1 MNIFSNPCE
10 LNWIHIKNLSR
21 FKQSWAALFLTYVHV
36 RLKPCRHSVS
46 KLFSWCPACIH
57 QRNHSLNHG
66 WFWVLRDVWTYN
78 MQSMLSR
85 LTLVLDPPNKNQP
98 VQRGVRNTSRYY
110 FVLKKVCR
118 VLPRTPL
125 YYKACTRCFPAL
137 KRTIKVAQNTLQY
150 YFVLRSLRKAL
161 SSTTSYYKGC
171 TAYFQDYFV
180 PQSLRKVLPSTTSYF
195 TGWQSTSQ
203 YFVLQRLCRSL
214 PTTIC
219 SAKVAQSRC
228 FQYYFVQYWKVLH
241 KILPVLLCTT
251 TKIAQRTL
259 QHFFVLQDLHTQ
271 QYFPVLLCTANA
283 AQNYHWNISQ
293 SLAFNHSS
301 LDCLLRAKKTTQ
313 NQGRGV
319 SCFHV

>member
-1 MNIFSNPCE
+1 
-10 LNWIHIKNLSR
+10 
-21 FKQSWAALFLTYVHV
+21 
-36 RLKPCRHSVS
+36 
-46 KLFSWCPACIH
+46 
-57 QRNHSLNHG
+57 
-66 WFWVLRDVWTYN
+66 

-228 FQYYFVQYWKVLH
+228 FQYCFALRQRSHNEPSSISLYYKTCTHSNISRYYSVLQTQH
-241 KILPVLLCTT
+241 KIT
-251 TKIAQRTL
+251 IE
-259 QHFFVLQDLHTQ
+259 
-271 QYFPVLLCTANA
+271 
-283 AQNYHWNISQ
+283 I
-293 SLAFNHSS
+293 
-301 LDCLLRAKKTTQ
+301 
-313 NQGRGV
+313 
-319 SCFHV
+319 